1 LEPDFAATLI
11 RHFRL
16 LAPVV
21 DALNT
26 PLAAAL
32 TPKRKVLFGLK

>member
-1 LEPDFAATLI
+1 METNFAQTLI
-11 RHFRL
+11 RHFKL

-26 PLAAAL
+26 PIAASA
-32 TPKRKVLFGLK
+32 PKKKVLFGLH